1 MQDTKIC
8 AHPQLKWTTQHLVKK
23 GIGLCSA
30 PDWSMHPSWIT
41 GIEALDAY
49 NRWVSEVVIPI
60 VFQWIE
66 EHKPDVYKEIP
77 EALKDDV
84 GVVIA
89 SAFEIVK
96 TMPSYLN
103 GIRRAEEFDEA
114 RVKGAVDLNAINPV
128 WTDITRKIKEDT
140 KRIFDDNQ
148 GFLKDTIRR
157 SENGDDNAEGI

>member
-1 MQDTKIC
+1 MQIKR
-8 AHPQLKWTTQHLVKK
+8 TTQLLVKK
-23 GIGLCSA
+23 CCGLGGA

-49 NRWVSEVVIPI
+49 NCWVSEVVIPI

-66 EHKPDVYKEIP
+66 EHKDEVYEKVPKE
-77 EALKDDV
+77 LNDDV

-89 SAFEIVK
+89 AAFEIVK
-96 TMPSYLN
+96 TMESYKK
-103 GIRRAEEFDEA
+103 GVKDAKEFDEE
-114 RVKGAVDLNAINPV
+114 RKRGAVDLNKINPV

-148 GFLKDTIRR
+148 GVLKDTIRR
-157 SENGDDNAEGI
+157 SENVDFNGEGI